1 MGTMVSPIIR
11 IKITPII
18 RLQEEDIRSWQIN
31 DAKLYGSS
39 FLPIIYRTHCHLSF
53 VSESWPLQVPV
64 HRYSMCF
71 WSWEEKRS
79 LLKTTNQSSD
89 RFFTNGI
96 SSINEMFLCFFF
108 CLHHKILQNACSLSR
123 DPSTLPL
130 LEFNFKNSGLVLCTH
145 SWSVHLFGHTGFWM
159 ITPGEYSGRRQAGI
173 TEQNVIQLVL
183 EKVSCFNTGDWELTC
198 KGLNSPT

>member
-1 MGTMVSPIIR
+1 MGMMVSPIVR

-53 VSESWPLQVPV
+53 VSELWPLQAPV

-79 LLKTTNQSSD
+79 LLKMTNQSTD
-89 RFFTNGI
+89 KFFTNEI
-96 SSINEMFLCFFF
+96 SSLNEMILCFFF
-108 CLHHKILQNACSLSR
+108 VYTTKSCKMHIQVLYHCLSSTSKTVVWYCVPIAEVFTHLVTLVSGWSLQETIQEDDKLALQSTMLS
-123 DPSTLPL
+123 S
-130 LEFNFKNSGLVLCTH
+130 
-145 SWSVHLFGHTGFWM
+145 
-159 ITPGEYSGRRQAGI
+159 
-173 TEQNVIQLVL
+173 
-183 EKVSCFNTGDWELTC
+183 
-198 KGLNSPT
+198 